1 MVWFQATKI
10 SNAIHRGDHARLEE
24 LLKKGADPDAAED
37 MRRCPLEL
45 AVHIGNTAAVDL
57 LIAHGATPKMNWG
70 DGSLLH
76 LAAAN
81 GRVDIAQKLLAAWPE
96 MLHKED
102 VHANNA
108 LHTAAERG
116 HAEMVTFLI
125 DRGLNPHGKNREN
138 RTPLFLAEKAKHQ
151 DVIDILTA
159 YLASIETPK
168 LPMPQKLAA
177 AQKAGPQDGWRQMDA
192 DKIAHVKT
200 EAALGYR
207 ITEIFNFTARERTS
221 LFQNL
226 ATRHETAVIT
236 NFDDISEKAP
246 LEAALA
252 ELQKRGGRG
261 SISGIRKP

>member
-1 MVWFQATKI
+1 MILFQASKI
-10 SNAIHRGDHARLEE
+10 SNAIHREDHARLEE
-24 LLKKGADPDAAED
+24 LLKKGANPNATED

-45 AVHIGNTAAVDL
+45 AVHIGNAKAVDL
-57 LIAHGATPKMNWG
+57 LIAYDAAPDMTWG

-76 LAAAN
+76 VAAAN
-81 GRVDIAQKLLAAWPE
+81 GRVDIAQKLIEKWPE

-102 VHANNA
+102 HHFNNA
-108 LHTAAERG
+108 LHVAAERG
-116 HAEMVTFLI
+116 YAEMVSFLI
-125 DRGLNPHGKNREN
+125 DRGLDPHGKNREN

-168 LPMPQKLAA
+168 LPLPQKLAA
-177 AQKAGPQDGWRQMDA
+177 AQNSAPQDAWRQLDT

-200 EAALGYR
+200 EEALGYR
-207 ITEIFNFTARERTS
+207 ITEIFNFTARERTT
-221 LFQNL
+221 LFHNL
-226 ATRHETAVIT
+226 ATRSETAVIR

-246 LEAALA
+246 LEEALA
-252 ELQKRGGRG
+252 ELHKRGGRG